1 MNGWMGLEQWWNDTD
16 GRAEEPEEK
25 PNILSQCLFFN
36 LKSYVDWLGIKPL
49 PLWWEASD

>member
-1 MNGWMGLEQWWNDTD
+1 MGIEQWWNDTG

-36 LKSYVDWLGIKPL
+36 HKSYVDWLGIKPL
-49 PLWWEASD
+49 PLWWEVSD